1 MALLVT
7 VTMIVAYRWRDRP
20 RLATAA
26 LFGAVI
32 ALAALAR
39 GEGILLLPLLAVPWI
54 MLTRTLLAWRCA
66 CATSW

>member
-32 ALAALAR
+32 GLAALDPWR
-39 GEGILLLPLLAVPWI
+39 GHLAAAPAGAAVDAAHPS
-54 MLTRTLLAWRCA
+54 R
-66 CATSW
+66 